1 MVQIMGKNSVDGT
14 SGIVVGVGG
23 IVGADDVVVGANNV
37 KEGKPVARGAYS
49 VIVAG
54 LALSLMLGNA
64 PAWAAQQDSRQQDQS
79 QVQSQDQD
87 QSQSQDQDQS
97 QSQDQD
103 QSQSQDQGQQSQ
115 ANPSAQ
121 DQQSSADQDQPPADQ
136 QRPPADQSQAADR
149 AQAPQD
155 APAPPPKA
163 KSKPKYVQQDANR
176 PPYVND
182 REQSG
187 NSPYSAPPPSAQDDR
202 AAQDDRDD
210 QGQPDMRQPD
220 DRDDQQ
226 PPNQADRQQ
235 PPYDRESERDSRDN
249 GQRDNGQQAPDDR
262 QGPPPSLDRDRASR
276 PSQRDYRNAPDRDY
290 NNGQLARP
298 TAPLPAALTI
308 PAGTVLS
315 VRMNDFISSDK
326 NQVGDRITGTLERPI
341 VVNGWV
347 VARRGQT
354 VSGQVTAAVKAG
366 RVKGTSQLGLELTDL
381 TIVDGS
387 STPILTQ
394 MWKGSGGTTHGNDAA
409 AIGGTTALGAV
420 IGSAADWG
428 RGAAIGAGAGAA
440 AGIGAVL
447 LTRGRPTEILP
458 ETPLTFRLVDP
469 VTVDTTKSAQAFAPV
484 TQRDYETV
492 AAGTIAEA
500 AVMPATAG
508 IRHRLTTRIRA
519 TAIRRM
525 RILIRRS
532 ASTTGGDGDVAAG
545 GAESHGS
552 AALSGTAISG
562 CARWRNEATFSQALK
577 PNIRRGDDVGIL

>member
-1 MVQIMGKNSVDGT
+1 
-14 SGIVVGVGG
+14 
-23 IVGADDVVVGANNV
+23 
-37 KEGKPVARGAYS
+37 
-49 VIVAG
+49 
-54 LALSLMLGNA
+54 
-64 PAWAAQQDSRQQDQS
+64 
-79 QVQSQDQD
+79 
-87 QSQSQDQDQS
+87 
-97 QSQDQD
+97 
-103 QSQSQDQGQQSQ
+103 
-115 ANPSAQ
+115 
-121 DQQSSADQDQPPADQ
+121 
-136 QRPPADQSQAADR
+136 
-149 AQAPQD
+149 
-155 APAPPPKA
+155 
-163 KSKPKYVQQDANR
+163 
-176 PPYVND
+176 VND

-187 NSPYSAPPPSAQDDR
+187 NSPYNAPPPSAQDDR

-226 PPNQADRQQ
+226 PSDQADRQQ
-235 PPYDRESERDSRDN
+235 PPYDRDDRDSRDN
-249 GQRDNGQQAPDDR
+249 GQRNNGQQAPDDR

-276 PSQRDYRNAPDRDY
+276 PPQRDYRNAPDRDY
-290 NNGQLARP
+290 DNGQLARP

-366 RVKGTSQLGLELTDL
+366 RMKGTSQLGLELTDL

-387 STPILTQ
+387 SAPILTQ

-484 TQRDYETV
+484 TQRDYDNGGRGYDRGSRRY
-492 AAGTIAEA
+492 AGYGGYPPPPYYAYPGYGY
-500 AVMPATAG
+500 PAYAYPYPSVG
-508 IRHRLTTRIRA
+508 FYYGR
-519 TAIRRM
+519 
-525 RILIRRS
+525 
-532 ASTTGGDGDVAAG
+532 GWG
-545 GAESHGS
+545 
-552 AALSGTAISG
+552 
-562 CARWRNEATFSQALK
+562 
-577 PNIRRGDDVGIL
+577 RRGWRR